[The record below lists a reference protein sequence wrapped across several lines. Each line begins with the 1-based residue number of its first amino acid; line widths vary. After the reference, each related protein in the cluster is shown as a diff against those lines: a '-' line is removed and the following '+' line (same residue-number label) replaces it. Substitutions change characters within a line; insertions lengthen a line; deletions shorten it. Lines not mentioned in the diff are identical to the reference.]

1 MAEISFQFTLVNNLL
16 SRVLKGNS
24 YMNYIMT
31 IDRDNKLHLMSQ
43 LQLIWFYWF
52 SSEPPTKLPQKTITA
67 NSSL

>member
-43 LQLIWFYWF
+43 LQLI
-52 SSEPPTKLPQKTITA
+52 
-67 NSSL
+67 